1 VAAIGIALPNLPGV
15 TPPMIPEFARR
26 IEAGGF
32 DAIWSLDR
40 LVYENADPLTALA
53 ACAAVTSRVRLG
65 TSILLAPLHP
75 PVLLAK
81 QFATLDLLSNGRVTV
96 GVGIGGRPDDFNGA
110 GVPFAARGGRTR
122 EAIHIMKQVWAGQVI
137 RHQGRHFT
145 VECGPVGPAPVQR
158 PHPPV
163 WMGGIQEPA
172 LRRIARIADGFI
184 GTGGAGPEG
193 FRAAWQRV
201 RQFLAD
207 AGRPEEG
214 FPNACL
220 AYFNVTNDREQGKQD
235 AMAALTRYYGPQF
248 PSRYD
253 PEKALIFGPP
263 EECARRSQA
272 YLDAGVQ
279 HLILVP
285 TTLDV
290 AQVDRISREVIP
302 LLGAGRRTAT

>member
-1 VAAIGIALPNLPGV
+1 MGAIGIALPNLPGASP
-15 TPPMIPEFARR
+15 TLIPEFARR

-32 DAIWSLDR
+32 NAIWALDR
-40 LVYENADPLTALA
+40 LVYENPDPLTALA

-81 QFATLDLLSNGRVTV
+81 QLATLDLLSNGRVTV
-96 GVGIGGRPDDFNGA
+96 GVGIGGRPDDFTGV
-110 GVPFAARGGRTR
+110 GVPFVARGARTR
-122 EAIHIMKQVWAGQVI
+122 EAIQIMKQVWSGQAI
-137 RHQGRHFT
+137 RHQSRHFT
-145 VECGPVGPAPVQR
+145 VECGPVGPTPVQR
-158 PHPPV
+158 PHLPI

-172 LRRIARIADGFI
+172 LRRVVRIADGFI
-184 GTGGAGPEG
+184 GSGGVGPEG

-207 AGRPEEG
+207 AGRAVDV

-220 AYFNVTNDREQGKQD
+220 AYFNVANDREQGKRE

-248 PSRYD
+248 GSWYD
-253 PEKALIFGPP
+253 PERALIFGPP
-263 EECARRSQA
+263 DECARKTQA
-272 YLDAGVQ
+272 YMDAGVQ

-290 AQVDRISREVIP
+290 QQVDRVSREVVP
-302 LLGAGRRTAT
+302 LLTPGR